1 MNEMRPPRAKARKHD
16 ISAITCRYDRLALV
30 LQECSKS
37 AVVNIVHLIYQH
49 KNYEGHARDY
59 EFSGT
64 SMREHWDSGYEDTL
78 RTLRHPEW
86 LERSAISR
94 GVTVHDL
101 HREDPT

>member
-1 MNEMRPPRAKARKHD
+1 MGRKNGYKISKLSGPLSPAARSGH
-16 ISAITCRYDRLALV
+16 IL
-30 LQECSKS
+30 
-37 AVVNIVHLIYQH
+37 YQH

>member
-1 MNEMRPPRAKARKHD
+1 MNE
-16 ISAITCRYDRLALV
+16 RLAEALKRV
-30 LQECSKS
+30 PPEALRPGEKEFVADCSKS
-37 AVVNIVHLIYQH
+37 AVVNIVRLIYQH
-49 KNYEGHARDY
+49 KYYEGHARDY

>member
-1 MNEMRPPRAKARKHD
+1 MFERCNREYRA
-16 ISAITCRYDRLALV
+16 
-30 LQECSKS
+30 
-37 AVVNIVHLIYQH
+37 VHLSAQ
-49 KNYEGHARDY
+49 NYEGHARDY

-86 LERSAISR
+86 LERSNITR

-101 HREDPT
+101 YREDPT

>member
-1 MNEMRPPRAKARKHD
+1 MRLVDALKRIPPEMLQPDEIDLLAQSSRP
-16 ISAITCRYDRLALV
+16 AI
-30 LQECSKS
+30 
-37 AVVNIVHLIYQH
+37 VNIIHLIYQY

-78 RTLRHPEW
+78 RTLRHPAW
-86 LERSAISR
+86 LKQPKVAG